1 MSRSESPTQTAGS
14 YLLIG
19 VSLSVLLA
27 TVAWGDG
34 SSDLPAPPRP
44 SPAMDLDTLR
54 AMAPGAP
61 NPYLSFLP
69 ASPGDER
76 VDVFATLYWD
86 AVMSRLA
93 RDRNLRM
100 PPPEGIPTI
109 TEGEPNDTVATAN
122 LLADFGTDPGEID
135 ALDITASFAPPAP
148 PTALGPFPE
157 DDGAIPLASETGL
170 VAGGSVTIT
179 GTIGDG
185 PHGSSGTG
193 TGDHDF
199 FRIPGVLT
207 GQSIVVD
214 VETTE
219 PFDDLDT
226 FIAFY
231 DSAGNILALNE
242 DGDSSVSLDSFL
254 ALPGTADSDVYLSIA
269 GSLFPFAAILLD
281 PFDPTTGFGVG
292 SEGDYTVTIRLENG
306 DQDWFAVDL
315 EPCDILGISWVGA
328 DNLLPGA
335 QVLIEGPGGEL
346 VQASSQDLSGAYPAA
361 SPLPGGGQA
370 VLAHVVDLPG
380 RYHLRA
386 LGAEGDYT
394 LVLRIF
400 RQPREAVAD
409 AKRIFVDFDGAT
421 LDPAIFGATAGSA
434 TLSPLTDFLAG
445 WGLAPTD
452 EDAVIDATL
461 AALEENLIAD
471 PDFAGPNPGFAIEL
485 LNSRDDPDPF
495 GDPDVS
501 RLIVGGSIGEL
512 GIPTIG
518 IAQSID
524 PGDFEA
530 AETAVVLLDLL
541 SGAPPDPNSLNTFDL
556 DPSVTRLDLVGLAL
570 GNILAHEA
578 GHYVGN
584 FHTEQFDPLANLMDR
599 GGNLPNTLGLG
610 PDEVFGSAD
619 DVDVDFGD
627 NLFEPAERF
636 AGIED
641 TLAVVACGCSTS
653 AGIFADGFETGDL
666 DRWSSTGR

>member
-1 MSRSESPTQTAGS
+1 MLVKAFRAGVFSTLFLVSSAGAEESP
-14 YLLIG
+14 
-19 VSLSVLLA
+19 V
-27 TVAWGDG
+27 
-34 SSDLPAPPRP
+34 RP
-44 SPAMDLDTLR
+44 SPAMDLESLR

-69 ASPGDER
+69 TTPGDGR
-76 VDVFATLYWD
+76 VDGFATLYWD
-86 AVMSRLA
+86 AVMRRQA
-93 RDRNLRM
+93 RDRRQRM
-100 PPPEGIPTI
+100 PTRQGVTTRAES
-109 TEGEPNDTVATAN
+109 EPNDTPGTAN
-122 LLADFGTDPGEID
+122 LLDDFGTGPGEID
-135 ALDITASFAPPAP
+135 ALDVTGSFTRPTPPVP
-148 PTALGPFPE
+148 LGPFAE
-157 DDGAIPLASETGL
+157 DDGAIPLAGETGL

-199 FRIPGVLT
+199 FRISGVAI

-214 VETTE
+214 VDTSD
-219 PFDDLDT
+219 PFGDLDT
-226 FIAFY
+226 FIALY
-231 DSAGNILALNE
+231 DGAGNILALNE

-254 ALPGTADSDVYLSIA
+254 ALPGSADGDVYVSVA
-269 GSLFPFAAILLD
+269 GSLFPFAAILSD
-281 PFDPTTGFGVG
+281 PFDPATGFGVG

-306 DQDWFAVDL
+306 DPDWFAIDL
-315 EPCDILGISWVGA
+315 EPCDVLGV
-328 DNLLPGA
+328 NLLGTGDQGP
-335 QVLIEGPGGEL
+335 QIQIRGPGGGL
-346 VQASSQDLSGAYPAA
+346 LQASSQDLSAAYPDA
-361 SPLPGGGQA
+361 SPLPGGGRA

-386 LGAEGDYT
+386 LGTAGDYT
-394 LVLRIF
+394 LELRIF
-400 RQPREAVAD
+400 RQPRETVAT

-421 LDPAIFGATAGSA
+421 LDPSIFGATAGSA
-434 TLSPLTDFLAG
+434 TLSPLADFLTG
-445 WGLAPTD
+445 WGLSPAE
-452 EDAVIDATL
+452 EDALIDATL

-471 PDFAGPNPGFAIEL
+471 PLFGGPNPGFDLTL
-485 LNSRDDPDPF
+485 LNSRDHPDPF

-541 SGAPPDPNSLNTFDL
+541 SGAPPDPNSLNTFAL
-556 DPSVTRLDLVGLAL
+556 DPSVTRLDLVALAL

-578 GHYVGN
+578 GHYLGN

-641 TLAVVACGCSTS
+641 TLAVVACGCATS
-653 AGIFADGFETGDL
+653 AGIFADGFETGDPT
-666 DRWSSTGR
+666 RWSDLGR